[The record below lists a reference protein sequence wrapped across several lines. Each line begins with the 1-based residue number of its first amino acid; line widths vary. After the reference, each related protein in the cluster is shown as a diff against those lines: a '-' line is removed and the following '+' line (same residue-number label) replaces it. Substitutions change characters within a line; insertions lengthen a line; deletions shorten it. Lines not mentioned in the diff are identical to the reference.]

1 MTGELYF
8 YRGDWEDA
16 WDEYG
21 VNMGSGFIDA
31 LLAPA
36 PMKSFIES
44 DCRLEDGKRVISAY
58 AYQDSRDVTLSFTV
72 LGDDKEDDDDEDN
85 EGKDCLSRLAAF
97 YALLHK
103 GELVLKVPTLG
114 DDVYHLVYK
123 KSSSFSHG
131 TSRRVCTVSVKFTE
145 PDPSNREL

>member
-8 YRGDWEDA
+8 YNPQIGERGDWDDA
-16 WDEYG
+16 WDDYG

-72 LGDDKEDDDDEDN
+72 LGEDN
-85 EGKDCLSRLAAF
+85 GDCMERLAEF

-103 GELVLKVPTLG
+103 GELTLKVPALG
-114 DDVYHLVYK
+114 NDVYHLVYK
-123 KSSSFSHG
+123 KSSSFSLG
-131 TSRRVCTVSVKFTE
+131 TARRICTVSVKFTE
-145 PDPSNREL
+145 PDPTNRELQ